1 MFGFTHNIWLNFIN
15 TNFRINLNN
24 CTIIHGGGWKKLQD
38 KKISEN
44 DFNNKLKNKF
54 NVNEVLNYYGMVE
67 QIGSIF
73 FQCNYGYFHTHSFT
87 DILIRDKNLNS
98 IIKEKGLVQVISL
111 LPISYPG
118 NSILTEDVGKI
129 YGIDDCK
136 CGKPGK
142 YFKIFGRVEKSEIRG
157 CSDAY

>member
-1 MFGFTHNIWLNFIN
+1 M
-15 TNFRINLNN
+15 
-24 CTIIHGGGWKKLQD
+24 
-38 KKISEN
+38 
-44 DFNNKLKNKF
+44 
-54 NVNEVLNYYGMVE
+54 
-67 QIGSIF
+67 
-73 FQCNYGYFHTHSFT
+73 
-87 DILIRDKNLNS
+87 IRDKNLNS